1 MSEPSLR
8 RLNITRALT
17 DRLTRPW
24 SMRRADMR
32 ALFVS
37 AFQETPADFY
47 LTDDDLNPTDPD
59 ALTIVN
65 GIAIIAIQGVMM
77 KGAPSYYVRL
87 GYATDTDN
95 VREQVISASA
105 DNAVRAILLVIH
117 SPGGEVYGLDQLSDA
132 VFNARGKKPVHAYIE
147 DLGASAAYMVA
158 SQATTISANRTAM
171 VGSIG
176 TYMMIEDMY
185 RCLTDMGIDTRIVS
199 SALLKGGDS
208 STGQVITEAE
218 LRDAQRIVDAFNTDF
233 TSVAARGRGIGE
245 DVVNAWATGQ
255 VWLSPEAQTMG
266 LIDAIGNADDA
277 VRRLASPEVNGRA
290 IVPAE
295 SEEGAETMKL
305 FGRRKPASDESA
317 EATQAVKA
325 EEEETQ
331 SAEGESPKA
340 QEGETGG
347 IKVTLAPQEA
357 VDAGAMFVVDEG
369 EPQASGTTVEGLAP
383 GTHRVSYTEVE
394 GYTAPP
400 AEDVEVV
407 AGAITEIE
415 REYAAAETTEEP
427 ETPASEPEAQ
437 MTAAQALELAKTV
450 GAEKALAAQA
460 DGKSVEQALTEHA
473 AELQAQL
480 EVKTKAI
487 EESEALGSKEA
498 VAVVAADAK
507 PDGKSDGKKDR
518 DDLVDQ
524 AAAGMKFIKK

>member
-1 MSEPSLR
+1 
-8 RLNITRALT
+8 
-17 DRLTRPW
+17 
-24 SMRRADMR
+24 
-32 ALFVS
+32 
-37 AFQETPADFY
+37 
-47 LTDDDLNPTDPD
+47 
-59 ALTIVN
+59 
-65 GIAIIAIQGVMM
+65 
-77 KGAPSYYVRL
+77 
-87 GYATDTDN
+87 
-95 VREQVISASA
+95 
-105 DNAVRAILLVIH
+105 
-117 SPGGEVYGLDQLSDA
+117 
-132 VFNARGKKPVHAYIE
+132 
-147 DLGASAAYMVA
+147 
-158 SQATTISANRTAM
+158 
-171 VGSIG
+171 
-176 TYMMIEDMY
+176 
-185 RCLTDMGIDTRIVS
+185 
-199 SALLKGGDS
+199 
-208 STGQVITEAE
+208 
-218 LRDAQRIVDAFNTDF
+218 
-233 TSVAARGRGIGE
+233 
-245 DVVNAWATGQ
+245 
-255 VWLSPEAQTMG
+255 
-266 LIDAIGNADDA
+266 

-317 EATQAVKA
+317 EVLAQAVKA